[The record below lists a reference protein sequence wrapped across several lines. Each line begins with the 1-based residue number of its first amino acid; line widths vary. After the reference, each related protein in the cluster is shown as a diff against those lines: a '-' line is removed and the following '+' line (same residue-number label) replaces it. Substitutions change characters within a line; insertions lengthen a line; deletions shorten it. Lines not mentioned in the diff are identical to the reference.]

1 MDTMTKRET
10 LTAGD
15 ILHCGWGSD
24 MSIND
29 YYEVT
34 RVTPSGKTAYIRPLR
49 KTYAGSP
56 NDMGGCRAYPMVAG
70 GAVSPETRKPTACI
84 ISMTDA
90 RTSGFRRSSS
100 PSPWTWPKQR
110 TDAMRTTTT
119 DEGEDDIMNPI
130 YELTDH
136 AHSEDALAPWLDA
149 CGTGRETIDGLL
161 LTALDCAWGN
171 WKAAAKPPMH
181 PYANPAYLRAAETS
195 PWRWDDCLPAGLF
208 TYGLDTEQWH
218 RIIAAMNDLGRFGL
232 VDTAIVR
239 RDLMDGEESVLA
251 IRDNWEVADFDA
263 CEWSDP
269 NAADPYICVVYDLRR
284 LAEDED
290 GKPRRM
296 KGTMRYDTHYSLS
309 GFDYL
314 TFPAK

>member
-1 MDTMTKRET
+1 
-10 LTAGD
+10 
-15 ILHCGWGSD
+15 
-24 MSIND
+24 
-29 YYEVT
+29 
-34 RVTPSGKTAYIRPLR
+34 
-49 KTYAGSP
+49 
-56 NDMGGCRAYPMVAG
+56 
-70 GAVSPETRKPTACI
+70 
-84 ISMTDA
+84 
-90 RTSGFRRSSS
+90 
-100 PSPWTWPKQR
+100 
-110 TDAMRTTTT
+110 
-119 DEGEDDIMNPI
+119 MNPI

-171 WKAAAKPPMH
+171 WKAAAKPPM
-181 PYANPAYLRAAETS
+181 
-195 PWRWDDCLPAGLF
+195 
-208 TYGLDTEQWH
+208 
-218 RIIAAMNDLGRFGL
+218 NDLGRFGL
-232 VDTAIVR
+232 SDTAIVR

-290 GKPRRM
+290 GKPRHM
-296 KGTMRYDTHYSLS
+296 KGTMRCDTHYSLS

>member
-1 MDTMTKRET
+1 
-10 LTAGD
+10 
-15 ILHCGWGSD
+15 
-24 MSIND
+24 
-29 YYEVT
+29 
-34 RVTPSGKTAYIRPLR
+34 
-49 KTYAGSP
+49 
-56 NDMGGCRAYPMVAG
+56 
-70 GAVSPETRKPTACI
+70 
-84 ISMTDA
+84 
-90 RTSGFRRSSS
+90 
-100 PSPWTWPKQR
+100 
-110 TDAMRTTTT
+110 
-119 DEGEDDIMNPI
+119 MNPI

-136 AHSEDALAPWLDA
+136 AHSEEELAPWLDA

-171 WKAAAKPPMH
+171 
-181 PYANPAYLRAAETS
+181 
-195 PWRWDDCLPAGLF
+195 CLPAGLF

-314 TFPAK
+314 TFPDA

>member
-1 MDTMTKRET
+1 
-10 LTAGD
+10 
-15 ILHCGWGSD
+15 
-24 MSIND
+24 
-29 YYEVT
+29 
-34 RVTPSGKTAYIRPLR
+34 
-49 KTYAGSP
+49 
-56 NDMGGCRAYPMVAG
+56 
-70 GAVSPETRKPTACI
+70 
-84 ISMTDA
+84 
-90 RTSGFRRSSS
+90 
-100 PSPWTWPKQR
+100 
-110 TDAMRTTTT
+110 
-119 DEGEDDIMNPI
+119 
-130 YELTDH
+130 
-136 AHSEDALAPWLDA
+136 
-149 CGTGRETIDGLL
+149 
-161 LTALDCAWGN
+161 
-171 WKAAAKPPMH
+171 MH

-232 VDTAIVR
+232 SDTAIVR

-314 TFPAK
+314 TFPDA

>member
-1 MDTMTKRET
+1 M
-10 LTAGD
+10 AGR
-15 ILHCGWGSD
+15 LRH
-24 MSIND
+24 
-29 YYEVT
+29 
-34 RVTPSGKTAYIRPLR
+34 GK
-49 KTYAGSP
+49 G
-56 NDMGGCRAYPMVAG
+56 DH
-70 GAVSPETRKPTACI
+70 
-84 ISMTDA
+84 
-90 RTSGFRRSSS
+90 RR
-100 PSPWTWPKQR
+100 
-110 TDAMRTTTT
+110 
-119 DEGEDDIMNPI
+119 
-130 YELTDH
+130 
-136 AHSEDALAPWLDA
+136 
-149 CGTGRETIDGLL
+149 
-161 LTALDCAWGN
+161 
-171 WKAAAKPPMH
+171 AAAHRPRLRVGQLEGRRQAAH
-181 PYANPAYLRAAETS
+181 AYPAYLRAAETS

-232 VDTAIVR
+232 SDTAIVR

-296 KGTMRYDTHYSLS
+296 KGTMRCDTHYSLS

-314 TFPAK
+314 TFTAK

>member
-1 MDTMTKRET
+1 
-10 LTAGD
+10 
-15 ILHCGWGSD
+15 
-24 MSIND
+24 
-29 YYEVT
+29 
-34 RVTPSGKTAYIRPLR
+34 
-49 KTYAGSP
+49 
-56 NDMGGCRAYPMVAG
+56 
-70 GAVSPETRKPTACI
+70 
-84 ISMTDA
+84 
-90 RTSGFRRSSS
+90 
-100 PSPWTWPKQR
+100 
-110 TDAMRTTTT
+110 
-119 DEGEDDIMNPI
+119 MNPI

-136 AHSEDALAPWLDA
+136 AHSEEELAPWLDA

-208 TYGLDTEQWH
+208 TYGLDTEQCH

-232 VDTAIVR
+232 SDTAIVR

-251 IRDNWEVADFDA
+251 IRDNWEV
-263 CEWSDP
+263 
-269 NAADPYICVVYDLRR
+269 ADPYICVVYDLRR

-296 KGTMRYDTHYSLS
+296 KGTMRCDTHYSLS

>member
-1 MDTMTKRET
+1 
-10 LTAGD
+10 
-15 ILHCGWGSD
+15 
-24 MSIND
+24 
-29 YYEVT
+29 
-34 RVTPSGKTAYIRPLR
+34 
-49 KTYAGSP
+49 
-56 NDMGGCRAYPMVAG
+56 
-70 GAVSPETRKPTACI
+70 
-84 ISMTDA
+84 
-90 RTSGFRRSSS
+90 
-100 PSPWTWPKQR
+100 
-110 TDAMRTTTT
+110 MRTTTT

-136 AHSEDALAPWLDA
+136 AHSEEELAPWLDA

-161 LTALDCAWGN
+161 FTALDCAWGN

-232 VDTAIVR
+232 SDTAIVR

-296 KGTMRYDTHYSLS
+296 KGTMRCDTHYSLS

>member
-1 MDTMTKRET
+1 M
-10 LTAGD
+10 
-15 ILHCGWGSD
+15 H
-24 MSIND
+24 
-29 YYEVT
+29 
-34 RVTPSGKTAYIRPLR
+34 
-49 KTYAGSP
+49 
-56 NDMGGCRAYPMVAG
+56 
-70 GAVSPETRKPTACI
+70 
-84 ISMTDA
+84 
-90 RTSGFRRSSS
+90 
-100 PSPWTWPKQR
+100 WP
-110 TDAMRTTTT
+110 
-119 DEGEDDIMNPI
+119 
-130 YELTDH
+130 H
-136 AHSEDALAPWLDA
+136 A

-232 VDTAIVR
+232 SDTAIVR

-290 GKPRRM
+290 GKPRHM

-314 TFPAK
+314 TFPDA